1 VDAGKLTCPTEDG
14 GTFFCLGNQ
23 FVEADLTLTASC
35 CDPTQVNQGWVAKR
49 VAVKSSHQT
58 ELEGVIVGINSDTQ
72 WLGGFV
78 LQETLFVAALAGVVN
93 HASRYAASSFPTPS
107 SGSSEARLSLE
118 AGLSTCFSGWPS
130 LTSAGGWASSA
141 SLETEDSRVAK
152 QD

>member
-1 VDAGKLTCPTEDG
+1 
-14 GTFFCLGNQ
+14 LGNQ

-49 VAVKSSHQT
+49 VAVKSSDQT

-78 LQETLFVAALAGVVN
+78 LQNHSLLPPWLAWLTTAAANG
-93 HASRYAASSFPTPS
+93 ASSFPTPS

-130 LTSAGGWASSA
+130 LTPPGGWASSA

-152 QD
+152 QN

>member
-1 VDAGKLTCPTEDG
+1 MTDAGSLSIADNSPSHPVRGRWQTHLPTEDG

-78 LQETLFVAALAGVVN
+78 LQKHSLLPPWLAWLTTPAAMLPHPFRHHLPDLRKHGC
-93 HASRYAASSFPTPS
+93 HWKRGFRPASRV
-107 SGSSEARLSLE
+107 
-118 AGLSTCFSGWPS
+118 GL
-130 LTSAGGWASSA
+130 
-141 SLETEDSRVAK
+141 R
-152 QD
+152 